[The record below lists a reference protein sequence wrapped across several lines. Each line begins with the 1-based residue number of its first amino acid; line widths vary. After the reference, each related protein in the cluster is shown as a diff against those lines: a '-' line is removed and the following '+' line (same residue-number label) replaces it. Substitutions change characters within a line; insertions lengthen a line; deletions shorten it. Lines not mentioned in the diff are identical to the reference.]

1 MKKDE
6 LYRELFKELLI
17 STRETRSEDDR
28 RRPHDDGSNEFYQMM
43 RTINQQTTERRLE
56 LEKQFG
62 KPRSKYHR

>member
-6 LYRELFKELLI
+6 LEKLYRYNLI
-17 STRETRSEDDR
+17 STRTSRGEGRQTHSDV
-28 RRPHDDGSNEFYQMM
+28 HDKWVEMLNKMSKDV
-43 RTINQQTTERRLE
+43 TNQRLE

>member
-6 LYRELFKELLI
+6 LKELFKELLF

-28 RRPHDDGSNEFYQMM
+28 RRPHDDGSYEWNQMM
-43 RTINQQTTERRLE
+43 RSITQQSTKRRLK
-56 LEKQFG
+56 LEKKFG